1 MLNMMKRYFLLI
13 IILAVAMHSSA
24 QDQDPKALQATAKE
38 FTRQGDY
45 NNAILVLNR
54 ALEKEP
60 NNLEFKKDLAF
71 TYYLQRDFTRALE
84 QAKGFPDRKDAD
96 VQSFQ
101 ILAMIYK
108 AIEERKETEK
118 VYRTALKKFPESG
131 ALYNEFGEMLS
142 SKNDNAEAI
151 RQWEKGIEVDPNY
164 SGNYFNAARF
174 YAGTSE
180 KIWSLLYAE
189 IFLNL
194 ESFSR
199 RTPEIKTLLLDTYKQ
214 FFGTADLSG
223 VAAKTEFAKAYLDVM
238 KRHASTVSSGITPES
253 ISALRTRFILDWYK
267 NNAARFPFRLFDMQR
282 QLLKEGMFEAYD
294 QWIFGAANDLNAFQ
308 NWTVIHAEDY
318 NKFTT
323 LQKSRVFK
331 IPGGQY
337 FNTVSTR

>member
-1 MLNMMKRYFLLI
+1 MKKSLFFLLVFAFV
-13 IILAVAMHSSA
+13 LEVNA

-38 FTRQGDY
+38 YTKQGDY

-54 ALEKEP
+54 ALEKNP
-60 NNLEFKKDLAF
+60 DNLELRKDLAF
-71 TYYLQRDFTRALE
+71 TYFLQRDYTRALE
-84 QAKGFPDRKDAD
+84 QARNFPDRKDVD

-108 AIEERKETEK
+108 AVEERKETER

-131 ALYNEFGEMLS
+131 ALYNEFGEMLA

-164 SGNYFNAARF
+164 SGNYFNAAKF
-174 YAGTSE
+174 YSNTSE
-180 KIWSLLYAE
+180 KIWSLLYGE

-199 RTPEIKTLLLDTYKQ
+199 RTPEIKTLLLETYKQ
-214 FFGTADLSG
+214 FFAPANLSG
-223 VAAKTEFAKAYLDVM
+223 VAAKSEFAKAYLEAM
-238 KRHASTVSSGITPES
+238 KRQASIVSSGVTPES
-253 ISALRTRFILDWYK
+253 ISAVRTRFILDWYQK
-267 NNAARFPFRLFDMQR
+267 DTPRFPFRLFDMQR

-294 QWIFGAANDLNAFQ
+294 QWIFGAAQDLNAFQ
-308 NWTVIHAEDY
+308 NWTGTHADEY
-318 NKFTT
+318 TKFTT

-331 IPGGQY
+331 IPSGQY
-337 FNTVSTR
+337 FNTVSGR